1 LHPRVEIN
9 PVVELAA
16 ALADEGEVQGV
27 EEAEAA
33 ADVGGGF
40 TLGEVPEERR
50 GFLSHS
56 STDDGGFRSDS
67 REQELRD
74 IPVNPNSME
83 T

>member
-1 LHPRVEIN
+1 LHARVEIN

-40 TLGEVPEERR
+40 TFREVSKGRWA
-50 GFLSHS
+50 FLSHS
-56 STDDGGFRSDS
+56 SADDGDVTRDA
-67 REQELRD
+67 REQE
-74 IPVNPNSME
+74 
-83 T
+83 